1 MQLVRTSAGEMRF
14 LGEQVS
20 TFVKCKNTWSKKK
33 ILSTKQGFDVLWRVG
48 ILGIFRGPLV
58 NVRKLCTD
66 NTKWNLVFKMTDRPA
81 KSGCIYNFL
90 SSFQCII
97 VISSQFTFLHRGGIS
112 QTNPW
117 DFWSSRFGNFENCE
131 SLNFNLGQKK
141 MEQKTPIPPN
151 QGRSR
156 EKSKRRHWSLIL
168 DPWFGGEAGY
178 EFPIH
183 FVQNCM
189 EGVNVT

>member
-1 MQLVRTSAGEMRF
+1 MNRYLRLSSVKTLDLKKNIVDQTRFWRALAGRHF
-14 LGEQVS
+14 GHFQ
-20 TFVKCKNTWSKKK
+20 TAC
-33 ILSTKQGFDVLWRVG
+33 
-48 ILGIFRGPLV
+48 V

-90 SSFQCII
+90 SSFQWVI

-112 QTNPW
+112 QTNLW
-117 DFWSSRFGNFENCE
+117 DFWSSRFRNFENCE

-168 DPWFGGEAGY
+168 DLGERRGTN
-178 EFPIH
+178 FPSILSKIVWKVSTSRNSGH
-183 FVQNCM
+183 S
-189 EGVNVT
+189 